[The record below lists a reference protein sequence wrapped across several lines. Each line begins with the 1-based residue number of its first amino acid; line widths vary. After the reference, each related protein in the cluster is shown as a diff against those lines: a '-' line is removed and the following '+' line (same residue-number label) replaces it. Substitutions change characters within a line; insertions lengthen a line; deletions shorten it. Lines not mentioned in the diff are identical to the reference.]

1 MCARRESQEGDFYGV
16 RGGVYGNGG
25 EKQSSPPA
33 HRDINNI
40 SLSSVIGRLPRMA
53 AHVVVKS
60 NFTVSRSGKNKDGCD
75 RVERDLRINRGRRN
89 LFEDER
95 RKVHTLRCLNRL
107 HRSTSSF
114 YEYSSHILGRDDEA
128 IFFTP
133 ASRATTRTC
142 ANAKRCGVAISSDI
156 YIYIRLDKLRPAIKV

>member
-1 MCARRESQEGDFYGV
+1 MCARRESQEGDFYGT
-16 RGGVYGNGG
+16 RRCIR
-25 EKQSSPPA
+25 KRRRKTIPPPA

-75 RVERDLRINRGRRN
+75 RIERDLRINRGRRN

-142 ANAKRCGVAISSDI
+142 ANAKGCGVAISSDI